1 MNQSSV
7 GIIGCGWLGRALA
20 KQLLIQS
27 YSVKATVRDS
37 VKKELLL
44 KEGVD
49 CEYLTVP
56 DDVSPLH
63 NVFQQK
69 TLIVAITPGFKRGK
83 TDYASNIASIV
94 AAAEATKVEK
104 IILVSSTGIYQEH
117 SGNVDEET
125 NVHDVTTST
134 NSKSSLLVE
143 AERSVLNFSKKGRI
157 LRLSGLVAED
167 RKPGKFLA
175 GKTNLMDAEL
185 PVNLIHRDD
194 CVALLIKLIQQN
206 SNTQDQQIFIGVS
219 QTNANKKQF
228 YTAAALALGLVP
240 PSFNEVKNDI
250 LVKRKV
256 YGKKTRQWL
265 NYQYKYDDLLVWL
278 KS

>member
-143 AERSVLNFSKKGRI
+143 AERSVLNFSKKGRV

>member
-240 PSFNEVKNDI
+240 PSFNEEKNDI